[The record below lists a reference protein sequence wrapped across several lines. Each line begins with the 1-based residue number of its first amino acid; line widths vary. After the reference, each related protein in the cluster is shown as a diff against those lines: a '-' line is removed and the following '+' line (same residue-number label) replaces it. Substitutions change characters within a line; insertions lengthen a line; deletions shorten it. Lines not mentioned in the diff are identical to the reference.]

1 MTIYQLRCFIAVA
14 EELNFSAAAA
24 RLFTTQ
30 PSITYQI
37 SALEKDTGLH
47 LFDRTTRRTQLTPA
61 GMSFYQDVKHIPE
74 YYEAAVQKA
83 GAVQTSGRS
92 HLMVGLP
99 KMFDYASLAA
109 TIHAFQKLYP
119 LVSVDVLPQENH
131 RPLDE
136 LRSGELDIA
145 FFYDIEHSTA
155 PDVTFYPLFSMPY
168 HVWMHPDNHLAS
180 KQLLQL
186 TDLKGELVVTS
197 NSYESYLYARRGPS
211 AQELMAAGADVS
223 RSVPSLE
230 GALLEIQMN
239 TGMAIVPCLE
249 DAGVPGI
256 RRVKLAGYAPVQVE
270 IGSLRS
276 NDRVEV
282 QRFVDTAKQHLQG
295 RRKEKS
301 ERNM

>member
-1 MTIYQLRCFIAVA
+1 MTLYQLRCFIAVA

-61 GMSFYQDVKHIPE
+61 GMSFYQDVKHLPE

-83 GAVQTSGRS
+83 RTVQTSGKS

-99 KMFDYASLAA
+99 KMFDYTSLAV

-119 LVSVDVLPQENH
+119 MVSVDVLPQENH
-131 RPLDE
+131 RPLDK

-155 PDVTFYPLFSMPY
+155 PEVAFYPLFSMPY
-168 HVWMHPDNHLAS
+168 HVWMHPDHALAS
-180 KQLLQL
+180 RQLLQL
-186 TDLKGELVVTS
+186 SDLKGELVVTS

-211 AQELMAAGADVS
+211 VQDLMAAGADVS

-230 GALLEIQMN
+230 GALLEIQLN

-270 IGSLRS
+270 IGTLRS
-276 NDRVEV
+276 NDRIEV
-282 QRFVDTAKQHLQG
+282 QSFVDIAKQNLRG
-295 RRKEKS
+295 RRHTKS
-301 ERNM
+301 ERKV